1 VNLDIFDVLMDN
13 LCMTDIKSADETA
26 NRIIGWLDTCP
37 IEAGSLLLDFTT
49 MPKIDLAGFRILI
62 ARCAEW
68 KECGLKFKFKFKGEL
83 SSKIDESN
91 TKAIPGYLSQETGTS
106 LQNILELYC
115 SSPDKPR

>member
-1 VNLDIFDVLMDN
+1 MDN
-13 LCMTDIKSADETA
+13 LRMTDTKSADETA
-26 NRIIGWLDTCP
+26 NRITDWLDTCP
-37 IEAGSLLLDFTT
+37 IEGGSLLLDFTT

-68 KECGLKFKFKFKGEL
+68 KECGLKFKFKGEL

-106 LQNILELYC
+106 LQNILEIYC
-115 SSPDKPR
+115 SSPEKPR